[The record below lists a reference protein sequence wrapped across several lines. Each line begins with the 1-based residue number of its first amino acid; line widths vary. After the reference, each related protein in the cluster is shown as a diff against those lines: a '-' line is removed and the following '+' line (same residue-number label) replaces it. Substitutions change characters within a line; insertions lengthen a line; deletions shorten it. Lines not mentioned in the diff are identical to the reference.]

1 MNIIIAYRVIHLHS
15 GSKRV
20 VHGRSTTHD
29 GLCRPQIVSRN
40 ARPQIRRSRPRLSV
54 FTSSVYLAYD
64 NSSITAFD
72 DGLSTI
78 SLFCIVIEGS
88 DEADVLVQSYLN
100 AGSGSYI
107 SQAVDGTSNSQLISS
122 PLSFQKTKYSAI

>member
-1 MNIIIAYRVIHLHS
+1 
-15 GSKRV
+15 
-20 VHGRSTTHD
+20 
-29 GLCRPQIVSRN
+29 
-40 ARPQIRRSRPRLSV
+40 
-54 FTSSVYLAYD
+54 LAYD